1 MRAHLLDAARV
12 RANGFA
18 SGSFPLNINIR
29 DRVTI
34 FLVCEMT
41 THQKPFIDFFNNRVH
56 DVYVAGCCHPAG
68 LICLAVHHPSANNPQ
83 F

>member
-1 MRAHLLDAARV
+1 
-12 RANGFA
+12 
-18 SGSFPLNINIR
+18 
-29 DRVTI
+29 
-34 FLVCEMT
+34 MT